1 MPGAVNRYSDG
12 GISPRTK
19 VYAQKKMLES
29 ADPVR
34 VLDICADVKPVPRN
48 KNLNVSFRRPVTLA
62 PVDTPLV
69 EGVTPETTP
78 FRFENVEGTL
88 RQYGQV
94 LGITDVIQDTH
105 EDPVLMEMS
114 KQLGKNIGRTNE
126 RLMWGVLRA
135 GTNVFYAS
143 GSTAG
148 TAAASRSALQATIT
162 LGLQRQICMALE
174 TQYAEMITEITDGS
188 VMINTTPVEAGY
200 VGFCHTHLKS
210 AIRNMP
216 GFVPTAEYGK
226 RMLLHPRE
234 FGAVEDVRYIASP
247 DLTPILGAGGTG
259 GADFRRADGTNNDV
273 YPILYCGMHA
283 YGTCPLRGR
292 SSMEPKVIPVDQ
304 ADKSDPLGQRG
315 YVSAKWWF
323 LCMRLNELWMA
334 RAEVLADAGIQ
345 QQGL

>member
-19 VYAQKKMLES
+19 VYAAKMMLES

-34 VLDICADVKPVPRN
+34 VLDIGADTKPVPRN
-48 KNLNVSFRRPVTLA
+48 KNLNVEFRRPVTLA

-78 FRFENVEGTL
+78 FRFENVPGTL

-135 GTNVFYAS
+135 GTSVHYSN
-143 GSTAG
+143 GSTRTG
-148 TAAASRSALQATIT
+148 LTST
-162 LGLQRQICMALE
+162 LSLDVQRRACMALE
-174 TQYAEMITEITDGS
+174 TQYAELFTEILDGS
-188 VMINTTPVEAGY
+188 VDIGTTPIEAAY
-200 VGFCHTHLKS
+200 LGFTHTHLKP
-210 AIRNMP
+210 AIRNLA
-216 GFVPTAEYGK
+216 GFTPVAEYGT
-226 RMLLHPRE
+226 RRPVHPRE
-234 FGAVEDVRYIASP
+234 FGSVEDVRYVISP
-247 DLTPILGAGGTG
+247 DLNPLLGQGGTG
-259 GADFRRADGTNNDV
+259 TTTALGTPRRADGTNNDV
-273 YPILYCGMHA
+273 YPVLYCGMHA
-283 YGTCPLRGR
+283 YGTVPLRGR
-292 SSMEPKVIPVDQ
+292 TAMEPKVIPVDR

-323 LCMRLNELWMA
+323 LCLRLNELWMT
-334 RAEVLADAGIQ
+334 RVETLAAA
-345 QQGL
+345 

>member
-135 GTNVFYAS
+135 GTNVFYAN
-143 GSTAG
+143 G
-148 TAAASRSALQATIT
+148 ASRTGLNATLT
-162 LGLQRQICMALE
+162 LDLQRRICMALE
-174 TQYAEMITEITDGS
+174 TQYAEMITEILDGS
-188 VMINTTPVEAGY
+188 VLINTTPVEAGY

-210 AIRNMP
+210 AVRNLD
-216 GFVPTAEYGK
+216 GFTPLAEYGT
-226 RMLLHPRE
+226 RTRLHKRE
-234 FGAVEDVRYIASP
+234 FGAVEDVRYVASP
-247 DLTPILGAGGTG
+247 DLNPLLGQGGTN
-259 GADFRRADGTNNDV
+259 GAAGTWRRADGTNNDV

-323 LCMRLNELWMA
+323 LCLRLNELWMA
-334 RAEVLADAGIQ
+334 RAEVLAAA
-345 QQGL
+345 